1 MLKRNKNDVKYHTG
15 RPYAHFCV
23 IEMNIIKRKIRL
35 WCMLYVQVLTSWGE
49 IIDNNGNG
57 ESIQNRMKWNEMNRA
72 LGHLCAHI
80 G

>member
-23 IEMNIIKRKIRL
+23 IEMNIVIGLHKKKNET
-35 WCMLYVQVLTSWGE
+35 MMYKLYVQVLTSWGK

-57 ESIQNRMKWNEMNRA
+57 EYTKWNECICISDIR
-72 LGHLCAHI
+72 
-80 G
+80 